1 MLRRDSLNEFRV
13 AVISAILP
21 DLLLY
26 EYSTLICDLGSIRI
40 QTPLLVS
47 GVSSLV
53 SEKVSCKK

>member
-26 EYSTLICDLGSIRI
+26 EYSTLICALGSIRI